1 MGKGERRED
10 KVQDEPE
17 IPCTRKYG
25 STQRMMGI
33 YPKETSLQALPWEK
47 LECNQ
52 NVKIHNDSNR
62 FSPLNKTG
70 NHEPIRT

>member
-1 MGKGERRED
+1 M
-10 KVQDEPE
+10 QDEPE

-47 LECNQ
+47 LNA
-52 NVKIHNDSNR
+52 
-62 FSPLNKTG
+62 
-70 NHEPIRT
+70 IRMSKYIMIVTDLAH

>member
-47 LECNQ
+47 LNAIEMSKYIMI
-52 NVKIHNDSNR
+52 VTD
-62 FSPLNKTG
+62 
-70 NHEPIRT
+70 